1 MCCLLPV
8 TLHPALVPSLG
19 GTYLPFT
26 LGCAHVAFNPAAW
39 PDHPGSSRSS
49 PFTKWKGQHF
59 SVSGLERLPGKAGFV
74 LNLEN
79 GLNFSE
85 YRLRGLSSHM
95 FGIQKYRKSGN
106 QRVSQRLDQRLAYV
120 IGVEN
125 LTVSPEIGK
134 VDQSRDDRSP
144 GNQSP

>member
-1 MCCLLPV
+1 ML
-8 TLHPALVPSLG
+8 
-19 GTYLPFT
+19 
-26 LGCAHVAFNPAAW
+26 
-39 PDHPGSSRSS
+39 D
-49 PFTKWKGQHF
+49 
-59 SVSGLERLPGKAGFV
+59 
-74 LNLEN
+74 LEN

-95 FGIQKYRKSGN
+95 FGIQKYRKSGK

-120 IGVEN
+120 TGVEN
-125 LTVSPEIGK
+125 LTVGPETGK